1 MMSESEV
8 QSRIMMHAALYGI
21 VLTRNNV
28 GCGQFVDDET
38 GNKSFV
44 RFGLFNASRE
54 QQAKLKSSD
63 LIGIIPPTG
72 RFIAIE
78 VKREGWKYTGTPREV
93 AQKAFIDFVIA
104 RGGIAGF
111 CQNVDDFSR
120 LIGRL

>member
-54 QQAKLKSSD
+54 QQAKFKSSD